1 MTRRTRLEIA
11 SATDPGVVRTFNE
24 DSIAIEPDI
33 GLLMLA
39 DGMGG
44 HNGGNVASAMA
55 TSLIVEHL
63 KNKLDSH
70 NPEQIRTSS
79 PRTQVT
85 QAISEALETSN
96 KDIFRIAQQDEKFQ
110 GMGTTI
116 VLMVFHETG
125 ATITHLG
132 DSRLYRWRM
141 GLFELLTYDHSLLQE
156 QVTQGVIST
165 VDARYSHNRNLV
177 TRALGVEA
185 GINFDIREVDVLPG
199 DIFLLCSDGLNDMV
213 DDTNIE
219 MAVRELQGN
228 LPLMVNQLVLM
239 ANDNGGH
246 DNISVIVAKV
256 VGEPTGTSLISR
268 WVNWLKKTRSEVWQS
283 WW

>member
-24 DSIAIEPDI
+24 DSIAIEPEL

-44 HNGGNVASAMA
+44 HNAGNVASAMA
-55 TSLIVEHL
+55 TSLIVNDL
-63 KNKLDSH
+63 KSKLDNH
-70 NPEQIRTSS
+70 TPEQMRTSS
-79 PRTQVT
+79 PRTQVA
-85 QAISEALETSN
+85 QAIRKALEKSN
-96 KDIFRIAQQDEKFQ
+96 QVIFRTAQQEEKYQ

-177 TRALGVEA
+177 TRALGAEA

-199 DIFLLCSDGLNDMV
+199 DVYLLCSDGLNDMV

-228 LPLMVNQLVLM
+228 MPLMVNQLVQM

-256 VGEPTGTSLISR
+256 HEDTAGLSLMSR
-268 WVNWLKKTRSEVWQS
+268 LVNWLKKTRSEVWQS